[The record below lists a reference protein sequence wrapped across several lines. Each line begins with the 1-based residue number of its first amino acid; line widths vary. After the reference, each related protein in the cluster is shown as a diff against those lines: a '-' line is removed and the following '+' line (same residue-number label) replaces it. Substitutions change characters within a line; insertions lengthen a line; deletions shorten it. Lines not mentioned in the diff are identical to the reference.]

1 MNNRN
6 YDCIIIIS
14 VISGLFITTC
24 DYLVQMKT
32 VETDYFVSRL
42 LSLEETI
49 LNLSSF
55 GCIFTFPFWILGTY
69 FIYTTMCKVNKKL
82 ALINTFCISYSLLI
96 LGFYHYSYAII
107 YSIGTSKMIMQ
118 TNIDWQ
124 LLTGSNIPFF
134 PFMFILL
141 PVTWLIV
148 GFSNFSS
155 KAIVPRWSIVVNPV
169 ILTIIYNPQIQISV
183 VSGTKRSIF
192 RQKNK
197 TKRSKKR
204 LHTTLI
210 KPEQKVNEDLCSGFI
225 VS

>member
-1 MNNRN
+1 
-6 YDCIIIIS
+6 
-14 VISGLFITTC
+14 
-24 DYLVQMKT
+24 MKT

>member
-69 FIYTTMCKVNKKL
+69 FNTQQCVKL
-82 ALINTFCISYSLLI
+82 IKSLRLLI
-96 LGFYHYSYAII
+96 HSVYL
-107 YSIGTSKMIMQ
+107 
-118 TNIDWQ
+118 
-124 LLTGSNIPFF
+124 
-134 PFMFILL
+134 IL
-141 PVTWLIV
+141 
-148 GFSNFSS
+148 
-155 KAIVPRWSIVVNPV
+155 
-169 ILTIIYNPQIQISV
+169 Y
-183 VSGTKRSIF
+183 
-192 RQKNK
+192 
-197 TKRSKKR
+197 
-204 LHTTLI
+204 
-210 KPEQKVNEDLCSGFI
+210 
-225 VS
+225 

>member
-1 MNNRN
+1 
-6 YDCIIIIS
+6 
-14 VISGLFITTC
+14 
-24 DYLVQMKT
+24 MKT

-82 ALINTFCISYSLLI
+82 ALINTFCISYSLLM

-124 LLTGSNIPFF
+124 
-134 PFMFILL
+134 
-141 PVTWLIV
+141 
-148 GFSNFSS
+148 
-155 KAIVPRWSIVVNPV
+155 
-169 ILTIIYNPQIQISV
+169 
-183 VSGTKRSIF
+183 
-192 RQKNK
+192 
-197 TKRSKKR
+197 
-204 LHTTLI
+204 
-210 KPEQKVNEDLCSGFI
+210 
-225 VS
+225 

>member
-82 ALINTFCISYSLLI
+82 ALINTFCISYSLLM

-155 KAIVPRWSIVVNPV
+155 KAIVPRWSIVCLLYTSPSPLFIQSYSSSMVYSCEPCYTNNYF
-169 ILTIIYNPQIQISV
+169 IYCHLDNSQDRMLT
-183 VSGTKRSIF
+183 TRHF
-192 RQKNK
+192 
-197 TKRSKKR
+197 
-204 LHTTLI
+204 
-210 KPEQKVNEDLCSGFI
+210 
-225 VS
+225 

>member
-82 ALINTFCISYSLLI
+82 ALINTFCISYSLLM

-107 YSIGTSKMIMQ
+107 Y
-118 TNIDWQ
+118 N
-124 LLTGSNIPFF
+124 NRRE
-134 PFMFILL
+134 
-141 PVTWLIV
+141 
-148 GFSNFSS
+148 SS
-155 KAIVPRWSIVVNPV
+155 KTTYHSKCIFIIRWNCRIRNIEHYFPS
-169 ILTIIYNPQIQISV
+169 LF
-183 VSGTKRSIF
+183 G
-192 RQKNK
+192 
-197 TKRSKKR
+197 
-204 LHTTLI
+204 
-210 KPEQKVNEDLCSGFI
+210 D
-225 VS
+225 

>member
-82 ALINTFCISYSLLI
+82 ALINTFCISYSLLM

-169 ILTIIYNPQIQISV
+169 ILTIILSIVTWIIPKTECLLPGICSLGITLYYIICWISLKKDRNLCL
-183 VSGTKRSIF
+183 KRKF
-192 RQKNK
+192 
-197 TKRSKKR
+197 
-204 LHTTLI
+204 
-210 KPEQKVNEDLCSGFI
+210 
-225 VS
+225 

>member
-82 ALINTFCISYSLLI
+82 ALINTFCISYSLLM

-107 YSIGTSKMIMQ
+107 YSIRTFFFGVINRWNLHLHFIPYICIYRSLYDK
-118 TNIDWQ
+118 N
-124 LLTGSNIPFF
+124 TG
-134 PFMFILL
+134 
-141 PVTWLIV
+141 
-148 GFSNFSS
+148 
-155 KAIVPRWSIVVNPV
+155 
-169 ILTIIYNPQIQISV
+169 
-183 VSGTKRSIF
+183 
-192 RQKNK
+192 
-197 TKRSKKR
+197 
-204 LHTTLI
+204 
-210 KPEQKVNEDLCSGFI
+210 
-225 VS
+225 

>member
-82 ALINTFCISYSLLI
+82 ALINTFCISYSLLM

-118 TNIDWQ
+118 TNI
-124 LLTGSNIPFF
+124 
-134 PFMFILL
+134 FILL

-169 ILTIIYNPQIQISV
+169 ILTIILSIVTWIIPKTECLLPGIFSLGITLYYIICWISLKKDRNLCL
-183 VSGTKRSIF
+183 KRKF
-192 RQKNK
+192 
-197 TKRSKKR
+197 
-204 LHTTLI
+204 
-210 KPEQKVNEDLCSGFI
+210 
-225 VS
+225 

>member
-82 ALINTFCISYSLLI
+82 ALINTFCISYSLLM

-124 LLTGSNIPFF
+124 LPRTFCHRDWMNEFSRSASNRITTRRILFTRMEKPFLQAKRAS
-134 PFMFILL
+134 M
-141 PVTWLIV
+141 
-148 GFSNFSS
+148 SS
-155 KAIVPRWSIVVNPV
+155 MRTETQN
-169 ILTIIYNPQIQISV
+169 
-183 VSGTKRSIF
+183 R
-192 RQKNK
+192 
-197 TKRSKKR
+197 
-204 LHTTLI
+204 
-210 KPEQKVNEDLCSGFI
+210 
-225 VS
+225 

>member
-82 ALINTFCISYSLLI
+82 ALINTFCISYSLLM
-96 LGFYHYSYAII
+96 LGFII
-107 YSIGTSKMIMQ
+107 TAM
-118 TNIDWQ
+118 
-124 LLTGSNIPFF
+124 P
-134 PFMFILL
+134 
-141 PVTWLIV
+141 
-148 GFSNFSS
+148 
-155 KAIVPRWSIVVNPV
+155 
-169 ILTIIYNPQIQISV
+169 
-183 VSGTKRSIF
+183 
-192 RQKNK
+192 
-197 TKRSKKR
+197 
-204 LHTTLI
+204 
-210 KPEQKVNEDLCSGFI
+210 
-225 VS
+225 

>member
-82 ALINTFCISYSLLI
+82 ALINTFCISYSLLM
-96 LGFYHYSYAII
+96 LGFYRLSGNFWLVSFKISYLCLPLFYEPRTTPSCHPSGCA
-107 YSIGTSKMIMQ
+107 YR
-118 TNIDWQ
+118 Q
-124 LLTGSNIPFF
+124 L
-134 PFMFILL
+134 
-141 PVTWLIV
+141 
-148 GFSNFSS
+148 
-155 KAIVPRWSIVVNPV
+155 
-169 ILTIIYNPQIQISV
+169 
-183 VSGTKRSIF
+183 
-192 RQKNK
+192 
-197 TKRSKKR
+197 
-204 LHTTLI
+204 
-210 KPEQKVNEDLCSGFI
+210 
-225 VS
+225 